1 MMYFAKKIMA
11 ITLIHIFYAISLSQI
26 IISVKIL
33 LANQVIKYLK
43 CKINCYRMDIFG
55 FIELR
60 TVIKPIAL
68 HRL

>member
-1 MMYFAKKIMA
+1 MMYFAKKIMI

-43 CKINCYRMDIFG
+43 CKIKQTIVTHSPENNSQ
-55 FIELR
+55 
-60 TVIKPIAL
+60 
-68 HRL
+68 

>member
-1 MMYFAKKIMA
+1 MYFEKNNFIT
-11 ITLIHIFYAISLSQI
+11 ITLIHIFYAISLYQTI
-26 IISVKIL
+26 TLVKIL
-33 LANQVIKYLK
+33 LANQVTKYLK
-43 CKINCYRMDIFG
+43 CKTNCYSIDLLG